1 MRRRKDSLLSL
12 LLYLIMRYWEE
23 QDGSIF
29 HDERNKMWKEKET
42 ALTKEKNG
50 EDKRRRECD

>member
-1 MRRRKDSLLSL
+1 
-12 LLYLIMRYWEE
+12 MRYWEE

-29 HDERNKMWKEKET
+29 HDERNKKWKEKET